1 MRRLFAWSCAIAVV
15 LVSAASAGA
24 ATVPLAKARTIAAR
38 KLFAYVLPLS
48 YVTDYAV
55 TSCSRTTG
63 GAAACTYRVAFNG
76 GSPCTGTILVG
87 RSGRSVSSRFTGG
100 LCTPPDTL
108 STTDPA
114 PSDPTQPVTTSTVT
128 TPTDPATS
136 APPTTTPPAQTT
148 STTSSTSPP
157 PAYAGLGTTH
167 ALDSVTGSV
176 VQLDDGSSWQ
186 VSGDVSAWIYEDVI
200 EVAYANGAY
209 TLTDDNVSQLPV
221 SASYLGS

>member
-1 MRRLFAWSCAIAVV
+1 MRRLPAWSCTVAVV
-15 LVSAASAGA
+15 LVSAVSAGA
-24 ATVPLAKARTIAAR
+24 ATVPLARARTLASQ

-55 TSCSRTTG
+55 TSCARTTG
-63 GAAACTYRVAFNG
+63 GAAACAYRVAFDG
-76 GSPCTGTILVG
+76 GAPCTGTILVG
-87 RSGRSVSSRFTGG
+87 RRGHGVTSRFTGG

-108 STTDPA
+108 TQADSP
-114 PSDPTQPVTTSTVT
+114 PSDPTQTVT
-128 TPTDPATS
+128 TAPAPAPTGPGTPA
-136 APPTTTPPAQTT
+136 AGTTAPPAQTT
-148 STTSSTSPP
+148 STTSSTSPS

-167 ALDSVTGSV
+167 ALDSVTGNV

-209 TLTDDNVSQLPV
+209 TLSDDNVSQLPLP
-221 SASYLGS
+221 ATYLGS